1 MAFKPI
7 KKSDKVKELF
17 YKIPKQLMLEAKYKK
32 MKDSSKILY
41 SILYER
47 TDLSLK
53 NNWVDDNEDTYIICT
68 LDEMQ
73 VYFGASRD
81 KVNNA
86 LKDLEKFELI
96 RKSKLVTKEGN
107 TVNALYV
114 GHVETTEDTL
124 QVLMDKHKEDYH
136 ALRKKKIE
144 YKREYD
150 RKQAELKKAKRAS
163 KLTESENQTTI
174 ANTTI
179 PRVKIMKSS
188 NFNRSPKIRLRVVR
202 KSDYINTNN
211 IKTENISMYVCT
223 EEQQKQSF
231 LNLYEKHLTP
241 SKYVEKV
248 LTAIEEKDQ
257 MTVELLEVI
266 ILKAIN
272 NNRVQDKEKW
282 IIGTINKQI
291 EKNIKTVEEYET
303 SLKAYGEVLKAFK
316 KSNTS
321 NGSNSNKDYK
331 VKTRFHNITDRTKNY
346 TPEELEKVLKNSQA
360 IKQAEKEARELKEQ
374 SEEVTPIE
382 INDDFIEKCWKE
394 DYFKT
399 LNHATKVA
407 VKKYMKDN
415 CRLFIP
421 WHIDTIEIA

>member
-32 MKDSSKILY
+32 MKDSAKILY

-47 TDLSLK
+47 TDLSIK
-53 NNWVDDNEDTYIICT
+53 NNWFDENEDAYIICT

-73 VYFGASRD
+73 IYFGASRD

-86 LKDLEKFELI
+86 LKDLEKYELI
-96 RKSKLVTKEGN
+96 RKSKIVTKDGLN
-107 TVNALYV
+107 VNAIYV

-136 ALRKKKIE
+136 ALRNKKRE

-150 RKQAELKKAKRAS
+150 KKQAELKKKKRES

-179 PRVKIMKSS
+179 PRVKLIKAS

-202 KSDYINTNN
+202 KSDYRNTNTN
-211 IKTENISMYVCT
+211 KTENISMYVCT
-223 EEQQKQSF
+223 EEKQKQSL
-231 LNLYEKHLTP
+231 LNLYKKYQVP
-241 SKYVEKV
+241 STYVEKV

-272 NNRVQDKEKW
+272 NNRIKDNEKW
-282 IIGTINKQI
+282 IIKTINEQI
-291 EKNIKTVEEYET
+291 EKNIKTVEEYEADV
-303 SLKAYGEVLKAFK
+303 KAYGKKLKESK
-316 KSNTS
+316 TNKSNTS
-321 NGSNSNKDYK
+321 NTSNGKAAKPKNKA
-331 VKTRFHNITDRTKNY
+331 HNVNDTFSQYGDNLESMLREKQSTKFDNVQVVEEVA
-346 TPEELEKVLKNSQA
+346 PEEVKEETVDPVVSEIDDTTKAA
-360 IKQAEKEARELKEQ
+360 INEIYAPSENIVATMEATSEVREFVPSFEL
-374 SEEVTPIE
+374 
-382 INDDFIEKCWKE
+382 
-394 DYFKT
+394 
-399 LNHATKVA
+399 
-407 VKKYMKDN
+407 
-415 CRLFIP
+415 
-421 WHIDTIEIA
+421 